1 MIIDKIT
8 LKNFQCYFGEHA
20 DNMFE
25 FSRGVNLIVGDN
37 GAGKSKLYD
46 AFYWVLY
53 DQVFLSDTREFIT
66 TAIYGENLISDK
78 AKRDCD
84 IGETI
89 NAEVTIWAKTS
100 QDIEY
105 KLTRVLHSTK
115 LNERKW
121 ITEHSKLLIEAK
133 TAARWNPVDPSKH
146 SSILSLVIPN
156 HLKPYMWFQG
166 EQVDSLMDFK
176 DKSALTHVINLL
188 SDITVYDDLIS
199 ITDKAYVKADKDF
212 RSAEKKL
219 SSNELESEKLDKEYE
234 RIQKKLKETIDKKED
249 AEQNLDSAQS
259 HLDRLINQIEDAQ
272 KKSDFKSEKK
282 QLERD
287 CDNIERQL
295 TQQFNRFSGKMFS
308 DFWVL
313 KHANSAIEKYSHKY
327 KVYFEEHSRIA
338 NPAQEVI
345 TRLPINIPQPIHVNQ
360 MIEDQKCFVCGRDAL
375 EGSEAH
381 QHIQSLL
388 ERDTQKEKPEYFVND
403 CSKYFETL
411 YNESL
416 GFKQTINTTDKRI
429 KEEFASIQ
437 AKRNQLSDYKSKIE
451 AIDSEFEQLIE
462 DDNSETIVQAFKTHS
477 KNRDTY
483 ASLKNEYERE
493 ENSLKKLLQETER
506 KLSNLVTGELEN
518 SVVMNKNI
526 FEKLK
531 TYAQETKDNVFNS
544 LISELEIKAN
554 DIFHYMAERNNS
566 ITGKI
571 SFKKISKNSYVPEI
585 VDDEGFSISSPNDS
599 NIILVKLALIMAII
613 RSKPMWSENYS
624 LISDAPTS
632 KMAEKYTYGF
642 YEALS
647 DNFSQS
653 IVTTFDF
660 LDMNKLQAINGIK
673 VGSVYKLD
681 SHYPSGDRNNRSDLS
696 IQITKVQL

>member
-8 LKNFQCYFGEHA
+8 LKNFQCYSGEHSE
-20 DNMFE
+20 NMFE
-25 FSRGVNLIVGDN
+25 FTRGVNLIIGDN

-53 DQVFLSDTREFIT
+53 DQIFLSDTREFIT
-66 TAIYGENLISDK
+66 TATYGEKLISDK

-84 IGETI
+84 IADTI
-89 NAEVTIWAKTS
+89 SAEVTIWAKTS
-100 QDIEY
+100 QDKEY

-115 LNERKW
+115 LDERKW
-121 ITEHSKLLIEAK
+121 ITEHSKLLIESK
-133 TAARWNPVDPSKH
+133 SSARWNPVDPSKH
-146 SSILSLVIPN
+146 SSILNLVIPS

-188 SDITVYDDLIS
+188 SDISVYDDLIS
-199 ITDKAYVKADKDF
+199 ITDKAYLKADRDF
-212 RSAEKKL
+212 RSAEKNL
-219 SSNELESEKLDKEYE
+219 SSNQLESDKLDLKYE
-234 RIQKKLKETIDKKED
+234 QIQKKIKETRDKKEN
-249 AEQNLDSAQS
+249 AEQNLDEAQS
-259 HLDRLINQIEDAQ
+259 HLDRLINQIDDAQ
-272 KKSDFKSEKK
+272 KKADLKSEKK
-282 QLERD
+282 QLVRESE
-287 CDNIERQL
+287 NIERQL
-295 TQQFNRFSGKMFS
+295 TQQFNKFSGKMFS
-308 DFWVL
+308 DYWVL
-313 KHANSAIEKYSHKY
+313 KHANSTIEKYGQKY
-327 KVYFEEHSRIA
+327 KDYFQKHSRIA
-338 NPAQEVI
+338 NPAQETA

-375 EGSEAH
+375 KGSDEH
-381 QHIQSLL
+381 NHIKSLL
-388 ERDTQKEKPEYFVND
+388 GRDSQKEKPEYFVND

-416 GFKQTINTTDKRI
+416 GFKRTISTTDKRI
-429 KEEFASIQ
+429 KEEYASIQ
-437 AKRNQLSDYKSKIE
+437 DKRNLLSEYKNKIE
-451 AIDSEFEQLIE
+451 AIDNEFEQLLD
-462 DDNSETIVQAFKTHS
+462 DDNSETIVQSFKTHS

-483 ASLKNEYERE
+483 ANLKSGYERE
-493 ENSLKKLLQETER
+493 EGVLEKQLQETEK
-506 KLSNLVTGELEN
+506 KLSSLVTGQIAN
-518 SVVMNKNI
+518 SVIMNKKV

-531 TYAQETKDNVFNS
+531 TYANETKDSVFKN
-544 LISELEIKAN
+544 LISELEKKAN
-554 DIFHYMAERNNS
+554 SIFHYMAERNNS

-571 SFKKISKNSYVPEI
+571 LFKKINKNSYVPEI

-647 DNFSQS
+647 NNFSQS

-660 LDMNKLQAINGIK
+660 LDMNKLQVINGIK
-673 VGSVYKLD
+673 IGSVYKLD
-681 SHYPSGDRNNRSDLS
+681 SCYPGGDRNNRSDRNRS
-696 IQITKVQL
+696 AGPY